1 MADHEIRRNFIRE
14 IAAKLDVPFDD
25 VHAVMYG
32 EKPVSSQKLLQI
44 MYALSDDGHGGVVV
58 CAVWK
63 GEPIPNAV
71 RNLPRYD
78 YFGQILEGLN
88 LYLHKKTY
96 TSQLLVSNFQLADYA
111 YFEEI
116 IAQHPGVGLI
126 NFASHFTG
134 NLQKACEQHRRP
146 LVFLDYA
153 TTADTANQYI
163 ITMKSEPVIAEVVV
177 YLYGLGHR
185 RIAFIRGPQEKQTA
199 VDRYQGYC
207 AGLAALG
214 LEFDEALVFTGNWD
228 ESLGKAAAAQFLALD
243 SPATAIIASND
254 LMAFGA
260 MKAVEE
266 SGLRIPQDVSV
277 VGYDDIALASMTHPP
292 LTSVRTPMTQMG
304 SKAGELIVSLLEGE
318 SPEPKHIYVPVELV
332 IRASTGPA
340 PFAS

>member
-1 MADHEIRRNFIRE
+1 MTAHEIRRNFIRQ

-44 MYALSDDGHGGVVV
+44 MFALSDDGHGGVLV

-63 GEPIPNAV
+63 GKPIPNAV

-88 LYLHKKTY
+88 LYLHKKAY
-96 TSQLLVSNFQLADYA
+96 TSQLLVSNFHLADYE

-126 NFASHFTG
+126 NLASHFTG
-134 NLQKACEQHRRP
+134 NLQRACQQHQRP

-153 TTADTANQYI
+153 TNADTANQYI

-185 RIAFIRGPQEKQTA
+185 RIGFIRGPQEKQTA
-199 VDRYQGYC
+199 VDRFNGYC
-207 AGLAALG
+207 AGLAAVG
-214 LEFDEALVFTGNWD
+214 LEFDQALVFTGNWD
-228 ESLGKAAAAQFLALD
+228 ELLGKAGAEQFLALD
-243 SPATAIIASND
+243 FPATAIIASND

-266 SGLRIPQDVSV
+266 SGLKIPQDVSV
-277 VGYDDIALASMTHPP
+277 VGYDDIALASMTKPP

-304 SKAGELIVSLLEGE
+304 SIAGELIIRLLEGE
-318 SPEPKHIYVPVELV
+318 TPQPHHIDVPVELV
-332 IRASTGPA
+332 IREFTGRA
-340 PFAS
+340 PSAC